1 MADLAAN
8 SRHTIVVAEDE
19 PLVRMMF
26 ADELRLAGYSVLEA
40 ADADEA
46 LCILRSGIGRRVE
59 VVVTDLKMPGRL
71 DGADLVRTVR
81 NAYPGLKV
89 IMVSGESP
97 DPAARQAL
105 DGFFRKPCDPTQVTH
120 FVQRLIG

>member
-1 MADLAAN
+1 MLNAPAMADLAAN

-46 LCILRSGIGRRVE
+46 LCILRSGIGPRVE

-81 NAYPGLKV
+81 NVRRLR
-89 IMVSGESP
+89 
-97 DPAARQAL
+97 RQATE
-105 DGFFRKPCDPTQVTH
+105 RRP
-120 FVQRLIG
+120 R